1 MCTVLRYIYVTPL
14 IFYCLFNAISS
25 LDYIASNGTIN
36 YTFVVKFQVLFRNS
50 PCQTKSD
57 KESSARLDY
66 LQEKIFNYGSL
77 KHTTGMLFA

>member
-1 MCTVLRYIYVTPL
+1 MYVTHL

-25 LDYIASNGTIN
+25 SDYIASNGMTN

-57 KESSARLDY
+57 KESSARLDN

-77 KHTTGMLFA
+77 KYTTRMLFA